1 MEESHHIVSRLVQSC
16 RDEIKQFYFINKETL
31 IQIFNEENLLP
42 DDCDLKQLP
51 RLLLKLKEKLMT
63 NSQLIGLT

>member
-31 IQIFNEENLLP
+31 IQIFNEESLLP

-51 RLLLKLKEKLMT
+51 RLLLKLKDRLMT
-63 NSQLIGLT
+63 NRELMRLT